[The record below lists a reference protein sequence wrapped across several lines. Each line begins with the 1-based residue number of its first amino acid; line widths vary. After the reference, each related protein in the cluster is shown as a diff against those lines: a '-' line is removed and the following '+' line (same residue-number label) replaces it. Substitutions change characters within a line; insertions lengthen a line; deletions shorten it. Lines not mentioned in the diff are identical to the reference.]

1 MHHRWWLSLARRL
14 PAYLDQQPAEPD
26 SHPLSWPSLVRTT
39 GLAQAAAHSPA
50 SFLASRVRSTRTKE
64 PPPLFP
70 SRACSCTTLVSG
82 TRASASSGEKR
93 KPRTLFPFV
102 ARPSASPLSSF
113 FYLPRYLLFRPKRS
127 SSPAKW
133 LRLRRPLHPCHR
145 NPRRKLRTSALT
157 APRPV
162 PRPLWGPPAASQPP
176 HLPYPSHGWWP
187 RVHEHATPTIA
198 LVPWKLPAL
207 ANPNGPPIRAR
218 PSPLPR
224 HLPPVRRHRAPPS
237 SLPSPPS
244 KDAMAG
250 MP

>member
-39 GLAQAAAHSPA
+39 GLAQATAHSLA
-50 SFLASRVRSTRTKE
+50 SFPASRVRSTCTKE

-70 SRACSCTTLVSG
+70 SRACSCTALVSR

-102 ARPSASPLSSF
+102 ARPSASPFSSF

-133 LRLRRPLHPCHR
+133 PRLRRPLRPRHR
-145 NPRRKLRTSALT
+145 NPRHKLRTSAST
-157 APRPV
+157 APRPA
-162 PRPLWGPPAASQPP
+162 PRPLWGPPAASRPP

-187 RVHEHATPTIA
+187 RVREHATPTIA

-207 ANPNGPPIRAR
+207 ANPNRPPIIAECR
-218 PSPLPR
+218 PRPR
-224 HLPPVRRHRAPPS
+224 HLSLWPPPPS
-237 SLPSPPS
+237 TSLPPSP
-244 KDAMAG
+244 
-250 MP
+250 